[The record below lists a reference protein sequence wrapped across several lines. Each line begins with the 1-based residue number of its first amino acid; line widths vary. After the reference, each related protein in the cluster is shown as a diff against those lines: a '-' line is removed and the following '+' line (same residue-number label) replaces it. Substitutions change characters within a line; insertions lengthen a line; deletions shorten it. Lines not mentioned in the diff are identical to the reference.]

1 MGLKGSLKKG
11 NLFSGCL
18 SCLANRIAALPR
30 KVCRSA
36 HLCPTNPSTIP
47 ILIHLPQTKTQR
59 QPEKGK
65 PHFQAAYLVLPTVS
79 QHHPITPRAE
89 YPT

>member
-1 MGLKGSLKKG
+1 MPTASQHYRAKFAGR
-11 NLFSGCL
+11 
-18 SCLANRIAALPR
+18 RIYAR
-30 KVCRSA
+30 QI
-36 HLCPTNPSTIP
+36 PSTIP
-47 ILIHLPQTKTQR
+47 IHQSQTKTQR

-65 PHFQAAYLVLPTVS
+65 PRFQAAYLVLPTVS

>member
-1 MGLKGSLKKG
+1 MPDKSHPQSVGHKCPDLRL
-11 NLFSGCL
+11 
-18 SCLANRIAALPR
+18 NRFQAALLR
-30 KVCRSA
+30 YLRSSY
-36 HLCPTNPSTIP
+36 PQS
-47 ILIHLPQTKTQR
+47 QTKTQR

-89 YPT
+89 YPM